1 MITPDE
7 KTTLSTT
14 KVPRPHIAV
23 RAIDSAGRK
32 VAHQARG
39 ERS

>member
-14 KVPRPHIAV
+14 EAPRPQIAV
-23 RAIDSAGRK
+23 RAVESVGRK